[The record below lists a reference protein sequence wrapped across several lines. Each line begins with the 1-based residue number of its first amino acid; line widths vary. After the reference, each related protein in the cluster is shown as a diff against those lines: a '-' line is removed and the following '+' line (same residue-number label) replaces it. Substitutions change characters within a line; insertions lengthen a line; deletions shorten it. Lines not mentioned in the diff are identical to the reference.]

1 MSQRN
6 LEIVQRIYARYAD
19 DPDAVRDAYAS
30 DFQFDVAEIGP
41 DIGVVAGFDAAT
53 EAMRPY
59 FGNFYDFRMEIDEVL
74 HADDRNLVV
83 AMHDTGRM
91 HGSDFEVT
99 NHRFHVW
106 TFREGKVIRFSAH
119 LDRDRAFDAAGLSE

>member
-1 MSQRN
+1 MSDTPEVGTAQP
-6 LEIVQRIYARYAD
+6 LPPVYE
-19 DPDAVRDAYAS
+19 
-30 DFQFDVAEIGP
+30 FDVTEIGP
-41 DIGVVAGFDAAT
+41 DIGIVVGFDAAT

-59 FGNFYDFRMEIDEVL
+59 FHGFDDFRMEIDEVL

-91 HGSDFEVT
+91 HGRDFEVT

-119 LDRDRAFDAAGLSE
+119 LDRDRAFDAAGQSE